1 MSELIIEH
9 LAKAYGDTRVVK
21 DINLH
26 VEEGELVALLGPSGC
41 GKSTTLRMI
50 AGFVK
55 PTEGRILLGGED
67 ISRLPPYR
75 RDTGMVFQSYALFP
89 HMSVADNVGFGLEMR
104 KIGRAER
111 DERIKKALS
120 MVRLDHLAERMPRQ
134 LSGGQQ
140 QRVALARAL
149 AINPKMLL
157 LDEPLSNLDA
167 KLRGEVQH
175 EIRNLQQRLGLTTLM
190 VTHDQ
195 DEALTMADRLAMMEG
210 GVVRQIGTPQEI
222 YDTPNDVYVAGFI
235 GRCNLIAGR
244 QKEPGLFVS
253 EGGSEL
259 PCDPATDA
267 GAREVT
273 FALRPEKIKLV
284 PVASE
289 LGPGDDPMRQR
300 ARISGMAYLGA
311 QTEFGLDL
319 AGTALVA
326 VMPTPSRNTPLSA
339 LKPGAEVFAT
349 WQAQDA
355 RLLAER
361 P

>member
-89 HMSVADNVGFGLEMR
+89 HMSVAANVGFGLEMR

-111 DERIKKALS
+111 DERIRQALS

-149 AINPKMLL
+149 VVEPSILI
-157 LDEPLSNLDA
+157 LDEPFSALDR
-167 KLRGEVQH
+167 KLRETMQI
-175 EIRNLQQRLGLTTLM
+175 ELYRITRDLGITAM
-190 VTHDQ
+190 FVTHDQ
-195 DEALTMADRLAMMEG
+195 EEALTLSDSI
-210 GVVRQIGTPQEI
+210 VVMNQGRIEQQGTPREI
-222 YDTPNDVYVAGFI
+222 YGAPRTRFTAEFMGLSNFLPA
-235 GRCNLIAGR
+235 RCNNRALSF
-244 QKEPGLFVS
+244 EGLTTEMPAAFEA
-253 EGGSEL
+253 EGS
-259 PCDPATDA
+259 CT
-267 GAREVT
+267 V
-273 FALRPEKIKLV
+273 ALRPEGLSLSSTRPEGAALKGHLAEAIYQG
-284 PVASE
+284 AST
-289 LGPGDDPMRQR
+289 
-300 ARISGMAYLGA
+300 SY
-311 QTEFGLDL
+311 TLDL
-319 AGTALVA
+319 PSGRRITARTTDCGLLPGQEA
-326 VMPTPSRNTPLSA
+326 WIAWTPEA
-339 LKPGAEVFAT
+339 LHAFA
-349 WQAQDA
+349 A
-355 RLLAER
+355 
-361 P
+361 